1 MKKLK
6 QLLLILMLSLSLA
19 APSSVPVIGTVAEVS
34 AATVKKP
41 VLNTS
46 KISIYAGKS
55 TVLKVKGAPGK
66 IKWSSQNK
74 RIAVVSSNGKVTG
87 KVSGK
92 TIIYV
97 KTGKYTLKCQV
108 TVKPKHISR
117 PQVPSSVWLPATGK
131 KYHRIPNCGNMNPNR
146 ARKVT
151 LSQAKQRGYT
161 ACKKCYR

>member
-6 QLLLILMLSLSLA
+6 QLLLILMLSLSLT
-19 APSSVPVIGTVAEVS
+19 APSAVPVIGTGAEVS

-41 VLNTS
+41 ALNTS
-46 KISIYAGKS
+46 KISVYAGKS
-55 TVLKVKGAPGK
+55 ASLKVKGASGK

-92 TIIYV
+92 TTIYAR
-97 KTGKYTLKCQV
+97 TGKYTLKCQV
-108 TVKPKHISR
+108 TVKTKQVSK
-117 PQVPSSVWLPATGK
+117 PQVQSSVWLPATGK
-131 KYHRIPNCGNMNPNR
+131 KYHRIPNCGNMNPKR